1 MKTKPKHVLLP
12 GSKRAKHP
20 LAERVGPVDPKE
32 RIEVTINL
40 GEMPPA
46 PETPGRTLSLQE
58 LQAQYGAKK
67 EDADKVAASLSRF
80 GLKVEG
86 VSLMTRSM
94 RVSGT
99 AEQIEAAFQPKMA
112 MYRIPGQLDVRGREG
127 GLMIPADLEGLVT
140 GVFGIDERRM
150 AKPKLRTPPKA
161 PAAKKAK
168 VMASKPLS
176 PQGLAKLYNFPP
188 GDGAGQRIAIA
199 EFGGGYFGDDAA
211 LYAQSFGLPVPD
223 VETIPVNAP
232 VLTLD
237 QILALPP
244 MEQDDQLNTSAEVML
259 DVEVI
264 ARLCPKAKISVY
276 FSNFDQKGWVDLLD
290 RVIPAQPVCLSISYG
305 LAEEDSGWSHNA
317 IQAISDRL
325 NAARLVGITT
335 CVSSG
340 DDGSGDQLND
350 DAAHVD
356 FPSSSPHVLSVG
368 GTMLELGTRNE
379 VVWFKAPGRRSGGGG
394 ATGGGVSNLFNRPV
408 WQKVNVASINTS
420 SIDGRVIPDISALA
434 GAPLYAFAFLGKI
447 TKNGGTSA
455 STPLLAALYTRINGL
470 LPAAKQQRFL
480 TPLLYQ
486 NDASGQPLG
495 KGATRDITS
504 GNNASSP
511 SPGVGYKAKVG
522 YDAATGW
529 GVPDGVK
536 LLAALRQV

>member
-1 MKTKPKHVLLP
+1 MKTKHVLLP

-20 LAERVGPVDPKE
+20 LAQRVGPVDPKE
-32 RIEVTINL
+32 RLEVTINL
-40 GEMPPA
+40 GEMPAA
-46 PETPGRTLSLQE
+46 PEVPGKTLSLQE
-58 LQAQYGAKK
+58 LKAQYGAKK
-67 EDADKVAASLSRF
+67 EDADKVAASLARF

-86 VSLMTRSM
+86 VSLLTRSM

-99 AEQIEAAFQPKMA
+99 AAQIEAAFQPKMA
-112 MYRIPGQLDVRGREG
+112 MYRIPGQIDRRLREG

-150 AKPKLRTPPKA
+150 AKPKLSA
-161 PAAKKAK
+161 SEKAK
-168 VMASKPLS
+168 ADAAMALS
-176 PQGLAKLYNFPP
+176 PQDLEKLYNFPP
-188 GDGAGQRIAIA
+188 GDGTGQQIAIA
-199 EFGGGYFGDDAA
+199 EFGGGYFADDAA
-211 LYAQSFGLPVPD
+211 LYAQTFGLPVPD

-237 QILALPP
+237 EILALPP
-244 MEQDDQLNTSAEVML
+244 MEQDDQLNTSGEVML

-264 ARLCPKAKISVY
+264 AGLCPKAKISVY
-276 FSNFDQKGWVDLLD
+276 FSTFDQKGWVDLLD
-290 RVIPAQPVCLSISYG
+290 RVIAAQPVCLSISYG
-305 LAEEDSGWSHNA
+305 LAEEDSGWSSNA
-317 IQAISDRL
+317 IKAINDRL

-335 CVSSG
+335 CISSG

-350 DAAHVD
+350 DAAHID

-368 GTMLELGTRNE
+368 GTMLEPGTGNE
-379 VVWFKAPGRRSGGGG
+379 VVWFVAPGRRSGGAGAG

-408 WQKVNVASINTS
+408 WQKVKVASINSS

-434 GAPLYAFAFLGKI
+434 GAPLYAFALLGKI

-455 STPLLAALYTRINGL
+455 SAPLLAALYTRINAL

-480 TPLLYQ
+480 APLLYQ
-486 NDASGQPLG
+486 KAASEEPLG
-495 KGATRDITS
+495 KAATRDITS

-511 SPGVGYKAKVG
+511 SPGVGYKAKAG

-536 LLAALRQV
+536 LLDALKQV